1 MTQDRFWILLTK
13 KLFEEAT
20 ESELAELEALMLLYP
35 ELVNS
40 ATPIQKMW
48 ELPVKDNSEASKT
61 AFFEHLIKMNEA
73 GADVGFWLDE
83 DHGKKPGKKTTF
95 QTKKWI
101 PFLAAACIIGVV
113 SLLLFN
119 GIFKKHTIQVAENL
133 SELSTHN
140 GSKSKLVLPDGSTVW
155 LNAGS
160 NLKYNKD
167 FGIDS
172 REITLDGEAFFEV
185 VKMKEI
191 PFVIHTGV
199 IQIKVLGTAFNVKS
213 YADEATTETSVV
225 RGKVEVRVNKRPE
238 EPFVLVPNSKLI
250 VPNEMVVKAAKRIKS
265 ESKKIPLAILE
276 NLTYFERDSTIVE
289 TSWKENRLLFQSESF
304 EDIAK
309 KMERWYNV
317 KIRFENEGLKKE
329 RMTGSFENETI
340 MQALQALQIS
350 TSFHFKMEENNII
363 ITN

>member
-1 MTQDRFWILLTK
+1 
-13 KLFEEAT
+13 
-20 ESELAELEALMLLYP
+20 
-35 ELVNS
+35 VNS
-40 ATPIQKMW
+40 AAPIQEMW
-48 ELPVKDNSEASKT
+48 HLRVKDNSEVSKK
-61 AFFEHLIKMNEA
+61 AFLEHLIKMSKAGVDVSFWMNESHSA
-73 GADVGFWLDE
+73 APVNKVRFL
-83 DHGKKPGKKTTF
+83 KKN
-95 QTKKWI
+95 WI
-101 PFLAAACIIGVV
+101 PMIAAACIFGLV
-113 SLLLFN
+113 SVLFFDS
-119 GIFKKHTIQVAENL
+119 IFKGQAIPVVENL

-160 NLKYNKD
+160 NLKYNKN

-172 REITLDGEAFFEV
+172 RDLTLDGEAFFDV
-185 VKMKEI
+185 VKMKDI
-191 PFVIHTGV
+191 PFVIHTSV

-225 RGKVEVRVNKRPE
+225 HGKVEVRVNKRPE
-238 EPFVLVPNSKLI
+238 EPFVLMPNSKLI
-250 VPNEMVVKAAKRIKS
+250 VPNEIAVKKTEPKS
-265 ESKKIPLAILE
+265 ESKKIPLAVVE

-317 KIRFENEGLKKE
+317 KIKFKNDDLKKE

-350 TSFHFKMEENNII
+350 TRFHYKIEENNII